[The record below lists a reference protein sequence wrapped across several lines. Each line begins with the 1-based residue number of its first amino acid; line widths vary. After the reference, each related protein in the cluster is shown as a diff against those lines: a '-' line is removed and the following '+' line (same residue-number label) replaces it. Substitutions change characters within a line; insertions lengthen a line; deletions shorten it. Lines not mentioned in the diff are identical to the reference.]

1 MGSSK
6 EWIATVDSRG
16 VPSVAGYE
24 EKGGACQTGGLLRRR
39 KKRTVVSRVMLNR
52 NEIADNLKRV
62 QITISPNEG
71 LMSNDPQNESF
82 NPEELAGQSID
93 DIANRMPKIIPFDQ
107 LARCGEEIWIECNGQ
122 IYRLRRTRQ
131 GKLILTK

>member
-1 MGSSK
+1 M
-6 EWIATVDSRG
+6 
-16 VPSVAGYE
+16 AGYE
-24 EKGGACQTGGLLRRR
+24 EKKGNACRTGGLLRRR
-39 KKRTVVSRVMLNR
+39 KKRTVVSRVMLIWNQT
-52 NEIADNLKRV
+52 ADNLDRV
-62 QITISPNEG
+62 QFTISPNEG
-71 LMSNDPQNESF
+71 LMSNDPQDEPQKESF

-107 LARCGEEIWIECNGQ
+107 LARCGEEIWIECSGQ